1 MIILISP
8 AKTLNFDPTDLKM
21 HTTPRMLADS
31 EKLVNVM
38 KKKSAKKIKELM
50 KVSDNIAEL
59 NVERYKNYE
68 TPFTLDNAKQSILAF
83 KGDVSTG
90 LQAEEFNDEEMEFA
104 QKHLRILSGL
114 YGLLKPLDL
123 MQPYRLE
130 MGTRLKTGRKKNLY
144 EFWDKKITE
153 LINNDLADSGSNIIL
168 NLASKEYFHSVK
180 SDLLNGEL
188 YTVNFKEN
196 RNGVYKVIS
205 FSAKKARGT
214 MSRLIIQNKI
224 TEVNDL
230 KGLEVDG
237 YTYNA
242 DLSSEH
248 ELLFTID

>member
-83 KGDVSTG
+83 KGDVYTG